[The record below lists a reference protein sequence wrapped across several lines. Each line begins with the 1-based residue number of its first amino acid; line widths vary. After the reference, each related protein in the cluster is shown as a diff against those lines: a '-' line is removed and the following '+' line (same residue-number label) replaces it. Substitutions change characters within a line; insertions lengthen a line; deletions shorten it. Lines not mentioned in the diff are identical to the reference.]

1 MRLKNPRSLLVFYA
15 FVQVTWAYHHTKYAD
30 NIKNSQRTN
39 PKKYHPSS
47 VNVNHDPHQLRDRKL
62 SSVPTSST
70 LLKNSDRTSKINNNK
85 LRYSSSG
92 HPVRHRHG
100 WMMGTTTT
108 TTTTTPS
115 PEEELFNNYGDFYD
129 GDYLTVRSTWRYLVT
144 WPLNRKFDCIHVT
157 TNFWFNSSCKTTE

>member
-1 MRLKNPRSLLVFYA
+1 MRLKNPRSFLVFYA

-47 VNVNHDPHQLRDRKL
+47 VQVSVNVNPRSAPITRQT

-108 TTTTTPS
+108 TSTTTPS

-129 GDYLTVRSTWRYLVT
+129 GDYLTVRST
-144 WPLNRKFDCIHVT
+144 
-157 TNFWFNSSCKTTE
+157 